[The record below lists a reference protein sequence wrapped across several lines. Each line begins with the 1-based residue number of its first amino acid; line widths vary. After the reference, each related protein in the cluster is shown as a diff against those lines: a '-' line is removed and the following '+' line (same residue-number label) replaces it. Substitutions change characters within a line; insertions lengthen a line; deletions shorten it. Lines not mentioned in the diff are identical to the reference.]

1 MKYFDER
8 RKFIFGAVALFF
20 TMVLGSFSRARKGQE
35 TMKSKKIKFKVKPEE
50 QHWVG
55 NGFFVHTLIHPN
67 AKWNSHI
74 SPFLLMD
81 YAPPKHFPATKE
93 KNGVGEHPH
102 RGFETVTF
110 AIQGEVEHR
119 DSSGGGGVIGPG
131 DVQWMTAAKGLVH
144 EEFHSRKFAEEGGDF
159 EMVQL
164 WVNLPAKDK
173 MNQPRYQGLKKES
186 FPELKFGQAT
196 AKVVAGDLEGVE
208 GPALTHTPIKL
219 FSIDSGASENLQIP
233 LPRDTNTLVLVLR
246 GELQLEGQVFVE
258 RELLI
263 FERDGDVL
271 DINVQENTKLLV
283 MNGEPIEEPIAAYG
297 PFVMNTRAELQ
308 QAVDDFNSGKMGRL

>member
-1 MKYFDER
+1 M
-8 RKFIFGAVALFF
+8 VALFF
-20 TMVLGSFSRARKGQE
+20 TIVLGSFSRAKKGQGM
-35 TMKSKKIKFKVKPEE
+35 MKAKKIKFNIKPEE

-55 NGFFVHTLIHPN
+55 NGFFVHTLIHPH

-81 YAPPKHFPATKE
+81 YAPPKHFPATTS

-110 AIQGEVEHR
+110 AVQGEVEHR
-119 DSSGGGGVIGPG
+119 DSSGGGGIIGPG

-144 EEFHSRKFAEEGGDF
+144 EEFHSKEFASRGGDF

-173 MNQPRYQGLKKES
+173 MNEPRYQALKKES
-186 FPELKFGQAT
+186 FPEVKIGKT
-196 AKVVAGDLEGVE
+196 SAKIVAGEIEGKK
-208 GPALTHTPIKL
+208 GPALTHTPINL
-219 FSIDSGASENLQIP
+219 FSLDATEKDKVQIP
-233 LPRDTNTLVLVLR
+233 LPQNSNTLVLVLR
-246 GELQLEGQVFVE
+246 GGIHLEEKNFGE
-258 RELLI
+258 KELLI
-263 FERDGDVL
+263 FEREGDVL
-271 DINVQENTKLLV
+271 DLELKENTKLLV

-308 QAVDDFNSGKMGRL
+308 QAVDDYNSGKMGRL